1 MKRLYCYSKTE
12 FDYLMSDF
20 GYNRDIAILPESDN
34 IAVISIGD
42 YSLGQKNKRKNHY
55 FDNPVA
61 NTPASIL
68 FQKFPTNILNID
80 FDDADPDDWH
90 EGGLDLDTAKEED
103 FCFIGN
109 DTQIQAM
116 DFADANILVRFI
128 VNNLGKDLYIH
139 CSAGKSRSQAVVRFI
154 LDCFPDYDYQTR
166 PDNPCLTPNIHVVR
180 MLKRM
185 YFRSIQ

>member
-1 MKRLYCYSKTE
+1 
-12 FDYLMSDF
+12 MSYF
-20 GYNRDIAILPESDN
+20 GYNRDIAVLPESDN

-42 YSLGQKNKRKNHY
+42 YSLGQKKRRENHY

-61 NTPASIL
+61 NTPFNLL
-68 FQKFPTNILNID
+68 FQNLPATNILNID

-90 EGGLDLDTAKEED
+90 RGGLDLDTAKEED
-103 FCFIGN
+103 FSFIR
-109 DTQIQAM
+109 DEAQIQAM
-116 DFADANILVRFI
+116 DFADAEVLVRFI

-139 CSAGKSRSQAVVRFI
+139 CSAGKSRSQAVARFI

-166 PDNPCLTPNIHVVR
+166 PDNPCLTPNMHVVR